1 MKKQYYIIAALF
13 IGGLCLTGCDNED
26 IAGLGKTD
34 GNGIEAP
41 EGYAVVNF
49 LMDGTQTRAVANG
62 KRAISR
68 VDLLLYEKQEDGS
81 FKFHKEVNEF
91 NESKPNEGSMWPLS
105 VNPETLPIGKT
116 YKAVFLANVN
126 RKTYSGGA
134 VELSGIP
141 ESSSGNSNF
150 SDARIKKLADKNFT
164 ENNIPY
170 IDVAEFAVEKDKTV
184 KITLKRI
191 VSAHSIANYG
201 FDGASGDITTVCKG
215 MLAEDQP
222 LGGQIF
228 GGSADADKVKEEKSL
243 MWKQLYNRLM
253 RDFIFPVAYVLK
265 EKNAW
270 TDGTELD
277 TWWNTGNNVSDFWKV
292 YEDEGYNE
300 EYSAKDRLD
309 QFLNDRI
316 PEWLSNDEKKNKMLS
331 LVNVLYSN
339 TDNCID
345 KILQAVKEKDLK
357 QVIGSASQETG
368 SYTLAQEAI
377 AKQLADAL
385 GESELFPFKQND
397 KIKITL
403 SHTPQ
408 SLDFDLNVQD
418 EEQQATGTEQSV
430 EVSENGSLDFYLL
443 GTKDETSNR
452 FGFTSLYRE
461 NPGDISLPD
470 NFPGQPLS
478 PNVRFTYRVS
488 PEAPLSWDGETK
500 GTESVTIYISY
511 NNIADVII
519 NNHITD
525 LTKEDLTGE
534 VNGSVRTEDSPFR
547 LALKVSYG
555 INRVGEGSFIL
566 TPQYG
571 QEDTGVLIPGSSQ
584 AYFTMPMPDFGN
596 LNVSTKWD
604 YESSKKD

>member
-1 MKKQYYIIAALF
+1 MKYINYIMISLLSGS
-13 IGGLCLTGCDNED
+13 ISLTSCENED
-26 IAGLGKTD
+26 W
-34 GNGIEAP
+34 IERNETTQSDSEDIP
-41 EGYAVVNF
+41 EGYAKVSF
-49 LMDGTQTRAVANG
+49 LCTGKETQTRVASGAVSNYVSY
-62 KRAISR
+62 ID
-68 VDLLLYEKQEDGS
+68 VYIYKQQGDDFIWDS
-81 FKFHKEVNEF
+81 D
-91 NESKPNEGSMWPLS
+91 ESIIKPDNASQSQWPVKYS
-105 VNPETLPIGKT
+105 VRLKKGAT
-116 YKAVFLANVN
+116 YKAVFLGNVN
-126 RKTYSGGA
+126 NALFPGKTI
-134 VELSGIP
+134 LSGV
-141 ESSSGNSNF
+141 SSGTNYK
-150 SDARIKKLADKNFT
+150 DARIFRPDMGFADNTMFYMANEEFT
-164 ENNIPY
+164 VQDNDN
-170 IDVAEFAVEKDKTV
+170 DVP
-184 KITLKRI
+184 ITLKRI

-243 MWKQLYNRLM
+243 MWKQFYNRLM
-253 RDFIFPVAYVLK
+253 RDFIFPVAYALK
-265 EKNAW
+265 SRGVW
-270 TDGTELD
+270 SDGTELD
-277 TWWNTGNNVSDFWKV
+277 TWWNTGNNVSDFWKI

-300 EYSAKDRLD
+300 DYSAKDRLD
-309 QFLNDRI
+309 GLLEEGL

-331 LVNVLYSN
+331 LVNTLYSN

-345 KILQAVKEKDLK
+345 KILRAVKEKDLK
-357 QVIGSASQETG
+357 QVIEGVSQETG

-443 GTKDETSNR
+443 GTKDETSNS

-461 NPGDISLPD
+461 SQGDILLPD

-488 PEAPLSWDGETK
+488 PEAPLSWNGETK
-500 GTESVTIYISY
+500 ETESVTVYISY
-511 NNIADVII
+511 NNIADAII
-519 NNHITD
+519 DNHITN
-525 LTKEDLTGE
+525 LSKEDLTGE
-534 VNGSVRTEDSPFR
+534 VNGSMRTENSPFR

-555 INRVGEGSFIL
+555 INRVGESSFIL

-571 QEDTGVLIPGSSQ
+571 QEDTGEFVKGRQ